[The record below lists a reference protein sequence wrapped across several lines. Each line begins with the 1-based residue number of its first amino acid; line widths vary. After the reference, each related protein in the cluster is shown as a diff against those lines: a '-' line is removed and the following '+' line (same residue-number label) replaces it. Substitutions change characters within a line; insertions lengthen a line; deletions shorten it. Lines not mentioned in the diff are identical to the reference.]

1 MTEVSPVHERL
12 GVRPTPPPEPLTTVT
27 LWDESARPAGPQP
40 PDGAVYTAHGR
51 AIAGHLVQVHDHLR
65 SELTQIRD
73 LIGQVRDS
81 ETGAAEARS
90 AINEM
95 TMRSNSWT
103 LGAYCA
109 SYCRIVTGHHS
120 LEDQAVF
127 PHLRARDPGLAPVI
141 DRLAS
146 EHEIIHRVLEDLDAE
161 LVELLRNPGDFSR
174 LQQAADV
181 LTDVLLS
188 HLAYEEAQ
196 LVEPL
201 ARHGFYAGQV

>member
-1 MTEVSPVHERL
+1 MEL
-12 GVRPTPPPEPLTTVT
+12 GVRPTPPPQPLTSVQ
-27 LWDESARPAGPQP
+27 LWDESARPDGPQP
-40 PDGAVYTAHGR
+40 PPNAAYSPLGR

-65 SELTQIRD
+65 TELAQIRD

-81 ETGAAEARS
+81 EMDVAQARS
-90 AINEM
+90 AINQM
-95 TMRSNSWT
+95 TLRSNSWT

-109 SYCRIVTGHHS
+109 SYCRVVTGHHS

-127 PHLRARDPGLAPVI
+127 PHLRASEPGLSPVI
-141 DRLAS
+141 DRLAD
-146 EHEIIHRVLEDLDAE
+146 EHEVIHRVLQDVDAE
-161 LVELLRNPGDFSR
+161 LVELVRGSGDLAR

-201 ARHGFYAGQV
+201 ARHGFYPGQV

>member
-1 MTEVSPVHERL
+1 MEL
-12 GVRPTPPPEPLTTVT
+12 GVRPTPPPEPLTAVQ
-27 LWDESARPAGPQP
+27 LWDESTRPDGPQP
-40 PDGAVYTAHGR
+40 PPGAAYSPLCR

-65 SELTQIRD
+65 TELAQIRD
-73 LIGQVRDS
+73 LISQAGDEVDVAQ
-81 ETGAAEARS
+81 ARS
-90 AINEM
+90 AINQM
-95 TMRSNSWT
+95 TLRSNNWT

-109 SYCRIVTGHHS
+109 SYCRMVTGHHS

-127 PHLRARDPGLAPVI
+127 PHLRASEPGLGPVI

-146 EHEIIHRVLEDLDAE
+146 EHEVIHQVLQDVDAE
-161 LVELLRNPGDFSR
+161 LVELVRGSGDLAR

-201 ARHGFYAGQV
+201 ARHGFYYGQV

>member
-27 LWDESARPAGPQP
+27 LWDESARPACPQP

-65 SELTQIRD
+65 AELTQIRD

-81 ETGAAEARS
+81 ETGVAEARS

-127 PHLRARDPGLAPVI
+127 PHLRARDPGLAPVV

-146 EHEIIHRVLEDLDAE
+146 EHEIIHKVLEDLDAE

-174 LQQAADV
+174 LQEAADV

-201 ARHGFYAGQV
+201 ARHGFYPGQV

>member
-1 MTEVSPVHERL
+1 MPGPEL
-12 GVRPTPPPEPLTTVT
+12 GVTPTPPPEPLGTVT
-27 LWDESARPAGPQP
+27 LWDETTRPAGPQP
-40 PDGAVYTAHGR
+40 PQEATYSPLGR
-51 AIAGHLVQVHDHLR
+51 AIAGHLIGVHDHLR
-65 SELTQIRD
+65 SELAQIRD
-73 LIGQVRDS
+73 LICQVRDS
-81 ETGAAEARS
+81 ETGAAQARS
-90 AINEM
+90 AINRM
-95 TMRSNSWT
+95 TLRSNSWT

-127 PHLRARDPGLAPVI
+127 PHLRAREPGLGPVL
-141 DRLAS
+141 DRLAG
-146 EHEIIHRVLEDLDAE
+146 EHEIIHQVLEDVDAE

-174 LQQAADV
+174 LQQAADL

-188 HLAYEEAQ
+188 HLAYEEAE

>member
-1 MTEVSPVHERL
+1 MTEASPVHERL
-12 GVRPTPPPEPLTTVT
+12 GVRPTPPPVPLTTVT
-27 LWDESARPAGPQP
+27 LWDEAARPAAPGPP
-40 PDGAVYTAHGR
+40 AGAVYTAHGR

-65 SELTQIRD
+65 AELTQIRD

-81 ETGAAEARS
+81 ETGVAQARS
-90 AINEM
+90 AINQM
-95 TMRSNSWT
+95 TLRSNSWT

-127 PHLRARDPGLAPVI
+127 PHLRAREPDLGPVI

-146 EHEIIHRVLEDLDAE
+146 EHEIIHKVLEDVDAE
-161 LVELLRNPGDFSR
+161 LVELVRNAGDFSR

-201 ARHGFYAGQV
+201 ARHGFYTGQV

>member
-1 MTEVSPVHERL
+1 MAAGDGLGVTPTPDTGERL
-12 GVRPTPPPEPLTTVT
+12 SAAR
-27 LWDESARPAGPQP
+27 LWDESTRPAGPEPP
-40 PDGAVYTAHGR
+40 PDAAYSAHGQ
-51 AIAGHLVQVHDHLR
+51 AIAGHLVGIHDHLR
-65 SELTQIRD
+65 TELAQIRD

-81 ETGAAEARS
+81 ASAARVRS

-95 TMRSNSWT
+95 TLRQNSWT

-109 SYCRIVTGHHS
+109 SYCRIVTGHHT

-127 PHLRARDPGLAPVI
+127 PHLRAAEPGLAPVL
-141 DRLAS
+141 DRLAD
-146 EHEIIHRVLEDLDAE
+146 EHKTIHKVLEDVDAA
-161 LVELLRNPGDFSR
+161 LVEHLREPGSFDG
-174 LQQAADV
+174 LQEAADI

-201 ARHGFYAGQV
+201 ARHGFYGGQL